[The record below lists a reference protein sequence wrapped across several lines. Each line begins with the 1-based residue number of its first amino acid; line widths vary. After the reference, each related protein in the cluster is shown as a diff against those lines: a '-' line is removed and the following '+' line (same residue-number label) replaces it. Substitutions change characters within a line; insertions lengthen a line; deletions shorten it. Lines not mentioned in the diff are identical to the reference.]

1 MKMIGGLNWK
11 KNKKRN
17 ATLVQEQLIPTK
29 ADDGIDETDYMTLK
43 PGNHSVSLQPE
54 QKINQST
61 DTAMEVIQD
70 GLADMVFSD

>member
-17 ATLVQEQLIPTK
+17 AIPVQEQLTPK

-43 PGNHSVSLQPE
+43 PGYHSIPLQPE

-61 DTAMEVIQD
+61 DTVMEVLQD